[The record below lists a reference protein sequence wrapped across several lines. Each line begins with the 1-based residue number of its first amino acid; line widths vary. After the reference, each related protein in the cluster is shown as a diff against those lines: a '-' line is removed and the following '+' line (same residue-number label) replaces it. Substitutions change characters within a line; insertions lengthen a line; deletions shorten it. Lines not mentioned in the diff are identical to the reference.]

1 MTELLLTTF
10 QTPFETPPFH
20 KLRSEDYLPALRE
33 AVSLARAE
41 LRALADA
48 PTPPTFENTIEALE
62 RSGERVNLIATIFYN
77 LHSAETDDVLERDA
91 QEIAPLLSAYGN
103 DILLDE
109 ALFARVAAVH
119 AARPDLEGEAERLL
133 EKTYRTFVRNGA
145 NLSEADKERL
155 RALDEELSRLSLT
168 FGQHVL
174 KDTNTYELRLTDEA
188 DLAGLPESV
197 REAAAQAAA
206 DKGYAGEWLFTLH
219 QPSYLP
225 FMKYA
230 DRRDLRERFYRA
242 FAARGF
248 RGDAHDNREL
258 VQRIAARRH
267 ERAQLLGYATH
278 ADFVLEERMA
288 ETPARVTEF
297 LDDLLQPALPA
308 AHRELDELAAF
319 AQRRGGP
326 DVLERW
332 DFAYYAE
339 QLRKEKFNLDD
350 EALRPYFAL
359 DRVLQGMFEVAQRL
373 FGISF
378 HAHADVARYH
388 PDVQIFEVREGNRHV
403 GVFYADF
410 FPRPGKRS
418 GAWMTA
424 FRGQHRLHG
433 YDQRPHVSIVCNF
446 TPPAAQRPSLLTFQ
460 EVTTLFHEFG
470 HALHG
475 LLAEGQYESLTGT
488 NVYWDFVELPSQLL
502 ENWVYERATLDLFA
516 FHYQTGAPIPTEMVE
531 SIRESAKFLS
541 GYQTVRQIG
550 LSRLDMAWHAGD
562 PSAVQD
568 VARHEV
574 AALAGTELLPS
585 VSGANVSCAFS
596 HIFQGGYSAGYYSY
610 KWAEVLDADAFEYFQ
625 EKGIFDTETAG
636 RFRQFVLSAGNR
648 AHPMSLYLQ
657 FRGQPPTPEALLRRS
672 GLVPASS

>member
-10 QTPFETPPFH
+10 QTPFETPPFD
-20 KLRSEDYLPALRE
+20 KLSHEDYLPALQE
-33 AVSLARAE
+33 AIALARAE
-41 LRALADA
+41 LRAIADA

-62 RSGERVNLIATIFYN
+62 RSGERVNLIAAIFYN
-77 LHSAETDDVLERDA
+77 LHSAETNEVLERDA

-109 ALFARVAAVH
+109 VLFARVAAVH
-119 AARPDLEGEAERLL
+119 AARPALESEAERLL

-145 NLSEADKERL
+145 NLSDEDKQRL

-174 KDTNTYELRLTDEA
+174 QDTNAYELRLTDEA

-197 REAAAQAAA
+197 RQAAAQAAA

-248 RGDAHDNREL
+248 RGDAYDNRQL

-288 ETPARVTEF
+288 QTPARVTEF

-308 AHRELDELAAF
+308 AHRELDELTAF
-319 AQRRGGP
+319 ARQRGGP
-326 DVLERW
+326 DTLERW

-378 HAHADVARYH
+378 HAQPDIARYH
-388 PDVQIFEVREGNRHV
+388 PDVQTFEVREGDRHV

-424 FRGQHRLHG
+424 FRGQRRLHG

-446 TPPAAQRPSLLTFQ
+446 TPPTAQRPSLLTFQ

-502 ENWVYERATLDLFA
+502 ENWVYERETLNLFA
-516 FHYQTGAPIPTEMVE
+516 FHYQTGEPLPAEMVA

-550 LSRLDMAWHAGD
+550 LARLDLAWHAGD
-562 PSAVQD
+562 TSSTPD
-568 VARHEV
+568 VAQHEA
-574 AALAGTELLPS
+574 AALAETELLPP
-585 VSGANVSCAFS
+585 VADTNVSCAFS
-596 HIFQGGYSAGYYSY
+596 HIFQGGYAAGYYSY

-625 EKGIFDTETAG
+625 EKGIFDAETAG

-657 FRGQPPTPEALLRRS
+657 FRGQPPSPEALLRRS
-672 GLVPASS
+672 GLVPAAS